1 MNNNSLN
8 NTGKQDNIFLSSIIN
23 NKSKIYEEIVNAEEP
38 EYLLDL
44 PILVSDDDAV
54 LNMLL
59 ADAGMG
65 KSLLERCIV
74 GSIIDDD
81 RFVIIYF
88 DLEYI
93 STVSKQRKFDELLER
108 DNFFLVRPMDIDDL
122 RAKTNLKTTARIVY
136 RILKEFTEYYPDK
149 KFLVIIDSFEDLVD
163 DTSNDTELKRVLYAL
178 LSLKRITYL
187 IAHHISKYG
196 VLGANSMRFRGS
208 MVIKAKVSSMLYLT
222 KRTKENDFEEL
233 FELDILKIRSMY
245 KSVNKIS
252 VRLNFNEFKV
262 KDILTATNTEEIKVL
277 KEAYFLL
284 KKEGKLTKTNF
295 IKKLAENLKKNK
307 DKIRDIIDL
316 HLDMFNIEK
325 GERRTE
331 YFSLTTNKD
340 ILDYYLAML
349 GLGDSSLSDVKVN
362 LLREL
367 EYIDDN
373 KELNIE
379 VKDERDTLIIYK
391 YKKTIVSNI
400 YKMSDFVASEILKKL
415 EVLKLQEFEGSLDD
429 VIDF

>member
-1 MNNNSLN
+1 MNSNLKNAR
-8 NTGKQDNIFLSSIIN
+8 KQDNIFLSSIISN
-23 NKSKIYEEIVNAEEP
+23 RNKVYEDIVNAKEP

-74 GSIIDDD
+74 GSVIDDD
-81 RFVIIYF
+81 RFVVIYF

-93 STVSKQRKFDELLER
+93 SAVAKQRKFDELLTRE
-108 DNFFLVRPMDIDDL
+108 NFFLVRPMDIDDL
-122 RAKTNLKTTARIVY
+122 RSKTTLKTTARIVY
-136 RILKEFTEYYPDK
+136 RILKEFTEHYTNK
-149 KFLVIIDSFEDLVD
+149 KFLVIIDSFEDLVE
-163 DTSNDTELKRVLYAL
+163 DTSNDTELKRVLYDL

-187 IAHHISKYG
+187 IAHHISKGG
-196 VLGANSMRFRGS
+196 VLNKAMLFRGS

-262 KDILTATNTEEIKVL
+262 KDILIATNTEEIKVL

-284 KKEGKLTKTNF
+284 RREGTLTKTNL
-295 IKKLAENLKKNK
+295 IKMLAESLQKNK
-307 DKIRDIIDL
+307 DKIRDIIDS
-316 HLDMFNIEK
+316 HLDMFDIKK

-331 YFSLTTNKD
+331 YFSLTTNKE
-340 ILDYYLAML
+340 ILDSYLAKL

-367 EYIDDN
+367 ENIDDN
-373 KELNIE
+373 EELNIE
-379 VKDERDTLIIYK
+379 VKDERDTLIVYK

-400 YKMSDFVASEILKKL
+400 YRMSDFVASEILEKL
-415 EVLKLQEFEGSLDD
+415 RVLKLQNLEDD
-429 VIDF
+429 LYDLVDF